1 MDTDQRGD
9 DSRRLYDAPFAL
21 HLYRTPDESGG
32 AVRIPDMDLTGIG
45 KVLVGGALV
54 LLVVG
59 GVLLLLGRLGV
70 ERLPG
75 DLVFRRG
82 NVAVFFPIGLMI
94 LLSVVGTIV
103 LNILLR
109 R

>member
-1 MDTDQRGD
+1 M
-9 DSRRLYDAPFAL
+9 F
-21 HLYRTPDESGG
+21 
-32 AVRIPDMDLTGIG
+32 I
-45 KVLVGGALV
+45 GGALV
-54 LLVVG
+54 LLVLG
-59 GVLLLLGRLGV
+59 GLFLLLGRLGI

-82 NVAVFFPIGLMI
+82 NVTVFLPIGIMI
-94 LLSVVGTIV
+94 LLSVVGTVV